1 MEIFSLSSHI
11 CTKMKNETVNAADEG
26 SWKTCQKLGQHS
38 TALSY
43 LISASSRVLCVSLF
57 RWLGF
62 QLPDGKNQDSA
73 ASAASLRSP
82 QSSAVLRLPAHSQR
96 SAAVWQRRARK
107 TSCSPAA
114 AGRDRQALWEFAH
127 RPCCLVKLAM
137 IVNVYQK
144 AVNCTPRNQ
153 KSLSGNDIRIA
164 NGRRIFRLLSV
175 W

>member
-137 IVNVYQK
+137 SECVPESSQLHS
-144 AVNCTPRNQ
+144 Q
-153 KSLSGNDIRIA
+153 KSEITLGKRH
-164 NGRRIFRLLSV
+164 
-175 W
+175 